1 LPAGLQVQYFV
12 SPTDALSGQN
22 AISNPAGFINTAEGG
37 QVIYA
42 RVHNAAD
49 CYGIVQ
55 FDIIVNV
62 FEDADEIQVIL
73 CEDDSVMLDAG
84 EGYAFYEWDTIS
96 AQTGRF
102 LTVNQPG
109 SYKVNL
115 VDENGCN
122 GLKLFNVIPSGPAY
136 GAIFN
141 VNDFAGSD
149 NSITVLPQ
157 GIGNYEFS
165 LDGIHYQDSN
175 VFEHL
180 ATGEYT
186 VYINDKNDC
195 GLYLDNVFV
204 LDYPRFFTPN
214 NDGISDVWR
223 IPYLSL

>member
-1 LPAGLQVQYFV
+1 
-12 SPTDALSGQN
+12 
-22 AISNPAGFINTAEGG
+22 
-37 QVIYA
+37 
-42 RVHNAAD
+42 
-49 CYGIVQ
+49 
-55 FDIIVNV
+55 
-62 FEDADEIQVIL
+62 
-73 CEDDSVMLDAG
+73 
-84 EGYAFYEWDTIS
+84 
-96 AQTGRF
+96 
-102 LTVNQPG
+102 
-109 SYKVNL
+109 
-115 VDENGCN
+115 
-122 GLKLFNVIPSGPAY
+122 GPAY

-157 GIGNYEFS
+157 GLGNYEFS

-180 ATGEYT
+180 ATEEYT

-223 IPYLSL
+223 IPYLSLFPQSRITIIDHYGKVLAMFNGNSTGWDGTYNGLPLPSTDYWFVIEMAG